1 MLPDAPYFIILP
13 CLTPD
18 DFTRPGEST
27 ATQWV
32 NRYGLMFCTIYLSL
46 KVDVR
51 GRCGALISRNK
62 NRTKPYL
69 EINFRHKFSLLV
81 VSIMSRYSSAHKVGF
96 KPELLRID
104 FVRFSMSGT
113 ILCDEQMSM
122 CS

>member
-1 MLPDAPYFIILP
+1 MRPTLLLVLP

-32 NRYGLMFCTIYLSL
+32 NRHGLTFCTIYLPL

-69 EINFRHKFSLLV
+69 EFNFRHKFSLLV
-81 VSIMSRYSSAHKVGF
+81 VSIMSRCSSARKAGLNPNCYVYILLDFQNHVGYN
-96 KPELLRID
+96 
-104 FVRFSMSGT
+104 FVR
-113 ILCDEQMSM
+113 
-122 CS
+122 